1 MSNVVKVEI
10 QDKYKPSIMKKI
22 IGLYGRANCGKS
34 TSLNMLKDKLRQH
47 GESLATYPHHNE
59 VQELFRYRD
68 TLVCVAP
75 GGDDGE
81 VMNTNISYF
90 RKSGCEIAV
99 SGSRTK
105 GDPVININK
114 YAREFGQTVR
124 WFNMPYCEELPQYAH
139 PVVDNATADAI
150 LASIDRAIAPK

>member
-1 MSNVVKVEI
+1 
-10 QDKYKPSIMKKI
+10 MKKI
-22 IGLYGRANCGKS
+22 IGLCGHADCGKS

-47 GESLATYPHHNE
+47 GESLATYPHDNE

-81 VMNTNISYF
+81 VTSKNIKYF
-90 RKSGCEIAV
+90 RESKCEIVV

-105 GDPVININK
+105 GDAANNINK
-114 YAREFGQTVR
+114 YASEYGLFVR
-124 WFNMPYCEELPQYAH
+124 WFNMPYCEELPKYVR
-139 PVVDNATADAI
+139 PIVDNAVADAI
-150 LASIDRAIAPK
+150 LASIDRAIDIR